1 MWMVLYME
9 IQDVILLAMIS
20 TENGQ
25 EIQINLFIQLFQE

>member
-1 MWMVLYME
+1 MVLYME
-9 IQDVILLAMIS
+9 IQGVILLAMIS